1 MNMTYFGLKN
11 LDIVKHY
18 RWFWLFMDNQIP
30 NNEFPVQKNFD
41 IVS

>member
-1 MNMTYFGLKN
+1 MKMIYFGFK

-18 RWFWLFMDNQIP
+18 RWFWLFLDDKIP
-30 NNEFPVQKNFD
+30 NTDFPEQFNFD